1 MSTERRILCLKALLT
16 LPLVEKL
23 FRTCDF
29 LLTVHLAVLHKTK
42 QARASAAHG
51 RPRNTQVHSQQGF
64 ASKALRKNMA
74 KVEKFVVLTVLF
86 VIAVVLV
93 VSLSGDNPLDKDNA
107 AKLGEK
113 PQAKPAEATGT
124 QGGSPLL
131 SVNVQPEAAAATPT
145 PAQNPAQAAA
155 QPVPAPA
162 APAATIPAVTLPS
175 GALLKTTE
183 GLSPSFDDKRLF
195 YRWQQGDGWVKLAER
210 LYGNG
215 AKFSLLKNANEGR
228 DDIQPGEQILVPI
241 FDVES
246 MAAAPATAAPAEPA
260 ASKPATA
267 GDKKSSK
274 KAALVS
280 TGGKVH
286 EVKKGESLWKIA
298 KSELGDGNRWKEI
311 YELNKDQMKSPE
323 AVRLGMKLKLP

>member
-1 MSTERRILCLKALLT
+1 
-16 LPLVEKL
+16 
-23 FRTCDF
+23 
-29 LLTVHLAVLHKTK
+29 
-42 QARASAAHG
+42 
-51 RPRNTQVHSQQGF
+51 
-64 ASKALRKNMA
+64 MA

-107 AKLGEK
+107 AKLGGK
-113 PQAKPAEATGT
+113 PEAKPAETAASQT
-124 QGGSPLL
+124 GSPLL
-131 SVNVQPEAAAATPT
+131 SVNVQPEAAT
-145 PAQNPAQAAA
+145 PAKTQA
-155 QPVPAPA
+155 PAPA
-162 APAATIPAVTLPS
+162 ASEDAPAAASLTQPALSLPS

-183 GLSPSFDDKRLF
+183 GLSASFDDKRLF

-246 MAAAPATAAPAEPA
+246 MAQAPAATPGEQPA
-260 ASKPATA
+260 AKPATTS
-267 GDKKSSK
+267 DKKSTK

-323 AVRLGMKLKLP
+323 AVRLDMKLKLP

>member
-1 MSTERRILCLKALLT
+1 M
-16 LPLVEKL
+16 
-23 FRTCDF
+23 
-29 LLTVHLAVLHKTK
+29 
-42 QARASAAHG
+42 G
-51 RPRNTQVHSQQGF
+51 
-64 ASKALRKNMA
+64 

-93 VSLSGDNPLDKDNA
+93 VSLGSDNPLDKDNA

-113 PQAKPAEATGT
+113 PAAKSEQQST
-124 QGGSPLL
+124 GGSTLL
-131 SVNVQPEAAAATPT
+131 SANVQTQTPPPAASEASATLPAAS
-145 PAQNPAQAAA
+145 
-155 QPVPAPA
+155 PAPA
-162 APAATIPAVTLPS
+162 PSPAPSVVLPA

-210 LYGNG
+210 LYGN
-215 AKFSLLKNANEGR
+215 ATKFSLLKNANEGR
-228 DDIQPGEQILVPI
+228 DDIEPGEQILVPI
-241 FDVES
+241 FDSES
-246 MAAAPATAAPAEPA
+246 LAQVPALEPAKNNTAAAASAT
-260 ASKPATA
+260 
-267 GDKKSSK
+267 KSEKTSK
-274 KAALVS
+274 KAPTM

>member
-1 MSTERRILCLKALLT
+1 
-16 LPLVEKL
+16 
-23 FRTCDF
+23 
-29 LLTVHLAVLHKTK
+29 
-42 QARASAAHG
+42 
-51 RPRNTQVHSQQGF
+51 
-64 ASKALRKNMA
+64 MA

-131 SVNVQPEAAAATPT
+131 SVNVQPEAPAATPT
-145 PAQNPAQAAA
+145 PAQNPAQIAA
-155 QPVPAPA
+155 QPAPA
-162 APAATIPAVTLPS
+162 APAATIPSVTLPS
-175 GALLKTTE
+175 VTLPQGALLKTTE

-246 MAAAPATAAPAEPA
+246 MATAPATAA
-260 ASKPATA
+260 PATA

>member
-1 MSTERRILCLKALLT
+1 M
-16 LPLVEKL
+16 
-23 FRTCDF
+23 
-29 LLTVHLAVLHKTK
+29 
-42 QARASAAHG
+42 G
-51 RPRNTQVHSQQGF
+51 
-64 ASKALRKNMA
+64 

-93 VSLSGDNPLDKDNA
+93 VSLGSDNPLDKDNA

-113 PQAKPAEATGT
+113 PAAKSDTGST
-124 QGGSPLL
+124 LL
-131 SVNVQPEAAAATPT
+131 SATVQTQTPPPAATPSPAAVAQQNTST
-145 PAQNPAQAAA
+145 PAAT
-155 QPVPAPA
+155 PAPA
-162 APAATIPAVTLPS
+162 PAPSVVLPA

-210 LYGNG
+210 LYGN
-215 AKFSLLKNANEGR
+215 ATKFSLLKNANEGR
-228 DDIQPGEQILVPI
+228 DDIEPGEQILVPI
-241 FDVES
+241 FDSES
-246 MAAAPATAAPAEPA
+246 LAQVPVLEPAKNEVSAAA
-260 ASKPATA
+260 
-267 GDKKSSK
+267 KSEKASK
-274 KAALVS
+274 KAPTM
-280 TGGKVH
+280 TGGKIH

>member
-1 MSTERRILCLKALLT
+1 MSTERRILCLKVLFT

-23 FRTCDF
+23 FRTCEF

-93 VSLSGDNPLDKDNA
+93 VSLSSDNPLDKDSA
-107 AKLGEK
+107 AKLGDK

-145 PAQNPAQAAA
+145 PAPAE
-155 QPVPAPA
+155 A
-162 APAATIPAVTLPS
+162 APAVTPPAATPPAVTLPG

-246 MAAAPATAAPAEPA
+246 MAQAPAAAPAEQPA
-260 ASKPATA
+260 AKPATA

>member
-1 MSTERRILCLKALLT
+1 M
-16 LPLVEKL
+16 
-23 FRTCDF
+23 
-29 LLTVHLAVLHKTK
+29 
-42 QARASAAHG
+42 G
-51 RPRNTQVHSQQGF
+51 
-64 ASKALRKNMA
+64 

-93 VSLSGDNPLDKDNA
+93 VSLGSDNPLDKDNA

-113 PQAKPAEATGT
+113 PAAKSEAQPTGGT
-124 QGGSPLL
+124 TLL
-131 SVNVQPEAAAATPT
+131 SANVQPQTPPPAANP
-145 PAQNPAQAAA
+145 NPAE
-155 QPVPAPA
+155 PSVPAPSA
-162 APAATIPAVTLPS
+162 TPAPAPTVVLPA

-210 LYGNG
+210 LYGN
-215 AKFSLLKNANEGR
+215 ATKFSLLKNANEGR
-228 DDIQPGEQILVPI
+228 DDIEAGEQILVPI
-241 FDVES
+241 FDTES
-246 MAAAPATAAPAEPA
+246 LAQVPALEPA
-260 ASKPATA
+260 KNNTGAAQTSA
-267 GDKKSSK
+267 KSEKASK
-274 KAALVS
+274 KAPTM
-280 TGGKVH
+280 TGGKIH

>member
-1 MSTERRILCLKALLT
+1 
-16 LPLVEKL
+16 
-23 FRTCDF
+23 
-29 LLTVHLAVLHKTK
+29 
-42 QARASAAHG
+42 
-51 RPRNTQVHSQQGF
+51 
-64 ASKALRKNMA
+64 MA

-113 PQAKPAEATGT
+113 PQAKPAESTGT

-131 SVNVQPEAAAATPT
+131 SVNVQPEAPAATP
-145 PAQNPAQAAA
+145 AQSPAQAAA
-155 QPVPAPA
+155 QPAPAPA
-162 APAATIPAVTLPS
+162 APAATLPSVTLPS
-175 GALLKTTE
+175 VTLPQGALLKTTE

-246 MAAAPATAAPAEPA
+246 MAAAPANAAPAEPA

-311 YELNKDQMKSPE
+311 YEINKDQMKSPE
-323 AVRLGMKLKLP
+323 AVRVGMKLKLP